1 MRRDLDLV
9 RNILRYVESADSGG
23 VDLSGM
29 GEDVGKL
36 AFHAELMA
44 ARGLVECD
52 VRRDAFGAPLDV
64 EVTGITWEG
73 YDYLDTIRSPKV
85 WKRAK
90 EVISSTVGDTSLSVV
105 KDACKAIA
113 ADMIKQAISQ

>member
-1 MRRDLDLV
+1 MKRDLDLV
-9 RNILRYVESADSGG
+9 RDILRYVERSEGGG

-29 GEDVGKL
+29 DADIHNL

-44 ARGLVECD
+44 ARGLIECS
-52 VRRDAFGAPLDV
+52 VTRDAFGEPLDV
-64 EVTGITWEG
+64 EGNCITWEG

-105 KDACKAIA
+105 KEACKMIA
-113 ADMIKQAISQ
+113 ADMIRGGLGM